1 MPVPLDYFHT
11 IPEAAA
17 RLRIGDA
24 KIRRLIAA
32 GDLAVV
38 RFGHRT
44 VRVSEAAVR
53 AYAKKAA
60 KTRPS

>member
-1 MPVPLDYFHT
+1 MPVPIDHFHT

-17 RLRIGDA
+17 RLNIGDS

-32 GDLAVV
+32 GDLAAV

-44 VRVSEAAVR
+44 VRVSEAVVR

-60 KTRPS
+60 KAKP